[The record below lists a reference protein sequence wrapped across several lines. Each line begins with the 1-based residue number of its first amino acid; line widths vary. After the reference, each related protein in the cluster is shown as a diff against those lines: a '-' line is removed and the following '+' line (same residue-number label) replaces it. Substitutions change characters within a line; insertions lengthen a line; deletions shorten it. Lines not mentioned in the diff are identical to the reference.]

1 MNEST
6 ALAGALQTEQI
17 VGRQKER
24 NDIEQAVQAE
34 GELRI
39 LYIVGD
45 GGIGKTRLLQE
56 VPSIVAKLQ
65 GQGAQLQYGGLWD
78 LHQPSIQSGDGL
90 ESVIAEALE
99 PEGHAFDAY
108 RATRQDLDRARAAG
122 SDPREIEKL
131 RHSVERAF
139 VLGFNEISARTRV
152 VLALDTVE
160 AIQYESDVVQ
170 QACQIELTGLEVRD
184 WLLTNLTALRNAVI
198 IMAGRE
204 KRQLRFDF
212 ERYFD
217 DRLRVISLGP
227 FAETDTL
234 SYFDAITKAMPALQ
248 HAALSAE
255 RQKVIHH
262 YTGGF
267 PLKIALVI
275 ELLARNLPLPR
286 EFLDSLETAE
296 LKGAAE
302 RADIQ
307 QRVEKELIAGILTAG
322 DDTARVLPY
331 VALASKGM
339 DGELLGRLTGWPE
352 ARVEK
357 VLNVL
362 GLLSFTKVRPGS
374 TCVFL
379 HDEMYDLMERHAWS
393 KMEQEREEVCRVI
406 LEYYEERLAQAREP
420 SVRQDLLVDQL
431 YYQFL
436 VCPENGYAEYARL
449 SDAALFD
456 HNIGFDMRLR
466 DVMLQF
472 YERYP
477 TRFDK
482 YGVSRT
488 FVDFDAAVR
497 WVKRYVR
504 VGRYDQAVKIAR
516 SVEVNPHLG
525 VADTPDLALAQGEL
539 DVYHALALVYTGE
552 VEAGISRFKTVLAYL
567 EGMSTPTDLAYYRA
581 GSPFAV
587 WRRNLVLGLAH
598 NNLGYAY
605 RTRLG
610 RYKAALQEF
619 RMALPYFL
627 TADLQELVAN
637 VSDNAGRVYG
647 LLGARTRAELLVTDG
662 LERRRRLGH
671 EFRIGLSLNSRA
683 ILHLEFG
690 EAQDALRVGG
700 EALRIFER
708 IGAQRGI
715 GLACITV
722 GQSMR
727 QRGAQWKMGM
737 YTIEECDGFLLRSSE
752 YLRRAAEIFP
762 NIVNEPIRQVEVLN
776 ELGCF
781 YRERAALLR
790 VVDAQ
795 LSSVAAEYA
804 HALDYLNRAKKLA
817 QSRGY
822 KALYVDCCEDL
833 AQTYYQA
840 HDFRVAEDSLTDG
853 EGEIPPEYK
862 IKKGRG
868 LKEAPE
874 EEEAVEEF
882 WRQMGK
888 IEVMRGHLILA
899 QDAANGV
906 KSPGE
911 GLTEAVQHYAFAG
924 VYLERY
930 SGRVVSLRTVL
941 GELYDHFKGFSHRD
955 LSYAQD
961 QILPKIAE
969 EYWLD
974 MGVLRHFFEDTLE
987 LALLLAT

>member
-6 ALAGALQTEQI
+6 ALAGALQAEQI

-24 NDIEQAVQAE
+24 DDIEQAIRAE

-99 PEGHAFDAY
+99 PEGHVFDAY

-170 QACQIELTGLEVRD
+170 HACQIELTGLEVRD

-307 QRVEKELIAGILTAG
+307 QRVEKELIAGILTAS

-331 VALASKGM
+331 VALARKGI

-362 GLLSFTKVRPGS
+362 EPLSFTKVRPGS

-406 LEYYEERLAQAREP
+406 LEYYEERLAQATEP
-420 SVRQDLLVDQL
+420 AQRHELLTEQL
-431 YYQFL
+431 YYRFL
-436 VCPENGYAEYARL
+436 ADPRNGYLVYTRL
-449 SDAALFD
+449 SEAALLD
-456 HNIGFDMRLR
+456 YDVSFDMQLR
-466 DVMLQF
+466 DEMLQF
-472 YERYP
+472 CTRY
-477 TRFDK
+477 T
-482 YGVSRT
+482 
-488 FVDFDAAVR
+488 
-497 WVKRYVR
+497 
-504 VGRYDQAVKIAR
+504 
-516 SVEVNPHLG
+516 E
-525 VADTPDLALAQGEL
+525 
-539 DVYHALALVYTGE
+539 
-552 VEAGISRFKTVLAYL
+552 
-567 EGMSTPTDLAYYRA
+567 
-581 GSPFAV
+581 
-587 WRRNLVLGLAH
+587 
-598 NNLGYAY
+598 
-605 RTRLG
+605 
-610 RYKAALQEF
+610 
-619 RMALPYFL
+619 
-627 TADLQELVAN
+627 
-637 VSDNAGRVYG
+637 
-647 LLGARTRAELLVTDG
+647 
-662 LERRRRLGH
+662 
-671 EFRIGLSLNSRA
+671 
-683 ILHLEFG
+683 
-690 EAQDALRVGG
+690 
-700 EALRIFER
+700 
-708 IGAQRGI
+708 
-715 GLACITV
+715 
-722 GQSMR
+722 
-727 QRGAQWKMGM
+727 
-737 YTIEECDGFLLRSSE
+737 
-752 YLRRAAEIFP
+752 RAAEAGSHG
-762 NIVNEPIRQVEVLN
+762 R
-776 ELGCF
+776 
-781 YRERAALLR
+781 
-790 VVDAQ
+790 
-795 LSSVAAEYA
+795 LS
-804 HALDYLNRAKKLA
+804 
-817 QSRGY
+817 
-822 KALYVDCCEDL
+822 
-833 AQTYYQA
+833 T
-840 HDFRVAEDSLTDG
+840 T
-853 EGEIPPEYK
+853 
-862 IKKGRG
+862 
-868 LKEAPE
+868 
-874 EEEAVEEF
+874 
-882 WRQMGK
+882 
-888 IEVMRGHLILA
+888 MRPCIG
-899 QDAANGV
+899 
-906 KSPGE
+906 
-911 GLTEAVQHYAFAG
+911 
-924 VYLERY
+924 
-930 SGRVVSLRTVL
+930 
-941 GELYDHFKGFSHRD
+941 
-955 LSYAQD
+955 
-961 QILPKIAE
+961 
-969 EYWLD
+969 
-974 MGVLRHFFEDTLE
+974 
-987 LALLLAT
+987 